1 MKIQQNKLFDFL
13 AKNPSDEIDL
23 ESLVNYCTDNKLKLT
38 DNVSGHLSEVKEVN
52 IIDKDSGYNV
62 KVSKNDNFVKST
74 SFSSNEDTTP
84 KFDPSKLTAE
94 DKKEFFDLIH
104 WESRL
109 YNNNSYLRLYAGK
122 SEYDEKYKKL
132 IKQDVSFANQM
143 RAKEIANLVLG
154 KTKKPSINGKFNFK
168 KLVNIINEV
177 SYTKNKEHNEVSD
190 VLDSFTAGVLDD
202 TVSYLLDSFK
212 EKFYI
217 NKHKEEEE
225 LFNEIQKL
233 KIKLDRILQGKDE
246 ITALGFYKLKNN
258 LITKEKN
265 YDKYRAYRNYD
276 DHIIMFLDRLQ
287 IPKNLI
293 KKFVNEG
300 KYLTEEES
308 AEYVIYQYLRDYFNR
323 LEKFVNDIWEEALE
337 SGNVLDENINKT
349 EIKLL
354 YAIIKGCLFKSEI
367 PPGKLNRM
375 FDIYKIKCNKEV
387 LEYKYSQLLLALGL
401 KEFINI
407 YKSNKNKSEL
417 IYNHMHRLYI
427 DRFSDNLKNVIVK
440 RKFKLDLDLNSK
452 VKYKTDYQT
461 FEENWNDKD
470 YKTMY
475 EILED
480 SLQCLKCV
488 EDK

>member
-168 KLVNIINEV
+168 KLVDIINEV
-177 SYTKNKEHNEVSD
+177 SYKKNKEHNEISD

-202 TVSYLLDSFK
+202 TISYLLDSFK

-217 NKHKEEEE
+217 NKHKEEE

-337 SGNVLDENINKT
+337 SGNVLDKNINKT

-354 YAIIKGCLFKSEI
+354 YAIIKGSINKSEI
-367 PPGKLNRM
+367 SPNKLNRM
-375 FDIYKIKCNKEV
+375 FGAYEVKYNKKV
-387 LEYKYSQLLLALGL
+387 IEYKYSQLLLALGL

-407 YKSNKNKSEL
+407 YKYDSNKSKL
-417 IYNHMHRLYI
+417 IYNCMHELYI
-427 DRFSDNLKNVIVK
+427 DRFSEDLKNVLVEREI
-440 RKFKLDLDLNSK
+440 KLDCRSNTEAIVSHTTMYDILNNALFCLFY
-452 VKYKTDYQT
+452 V
-461 FEENWNDKD
+461 NDK
-470 YKTMY
+470 
-475 EILED
+475 
-480 SLQCLKCV
+480 Q
-488 EDK
+488 